1 MGIVGLI
8 GLVVLAAAFIY
19 GIMRNRARTAR
30 DKAATREGG
39 EALYDRSEGPPSG
52 PNDA

>member
-19 GIMRNRARTAR
+19 GIARTRARSAR
-30 DKAATREGG
+30 DKAATRAGAT
-39 EALYDRSEGPPSG
+39 ALYDRDEERPPS
-52 PNDA
+52 A

>member
-8 GLVVLAAAFIY
+8 GLVVLAAVFIY

-39 EALYDRSEGPPSG
+39 QALYERDDERPPG
-52 PNDA
+52 T